1 MEEIQR
7 PEKCIA
13 KECGKKNT
21 ISTCITNKTKT
32 MEAFESCQIN
42 SGRQRF
48 NMSDNRDLDEVVF
61 IWFKNVRLNNTL
73 VNGVIK
79 EKALRLVQN
88 FNLTDFRASYK
99 SLDKWKQKD

>member
-32 MEAFESCQIN
+32 MEAFESGQIN

-48 NMSDNRDLDEVVF
+48 NMSDNRDLDEVVLF
-61 IWFKNVRLNNTL
+61 GSKTFVWTIPLSMELSRK
-73 VNGVIK
+73 K
-79 EKALRLVQN
+79 P
-88 FNLTDFRASYK
+88 
-99 SLDKWKQKD
+99 